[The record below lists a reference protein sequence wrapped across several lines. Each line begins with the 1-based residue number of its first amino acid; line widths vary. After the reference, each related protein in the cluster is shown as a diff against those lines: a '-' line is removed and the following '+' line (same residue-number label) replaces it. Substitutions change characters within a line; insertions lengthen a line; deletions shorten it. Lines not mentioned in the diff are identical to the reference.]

1 MKLSLKPLFIKNI
14 LLFSAAWI
22 CALMGCVSKTNLSF
36 ERFKEIERQ
45 DTSVRKGVQLI
56 KKEEYYLVTG
66 YKKNKKADAQID
78 SFYCAVKDP
87 NPEKYYTY
95 WVHFLKKSKKTSKE
109 YFHGYERGFYTNL
122 GYRDRIV
129 SYRTDNRR
137 HSNTIQIDYYKEI
150 CKGNQYP
157 VKTGVV
163 LL

>member
-66 YKKNKKADAQID
+66 YKKNKKAGSD
-78 SFYCAVKDP
+78 
-87 NPEKYYTY
+87 
-95 WVHFLKKSKKTSKE
+95 
-109 YFHGYERGFYTNL
+109 
-122 GYRDRIV
+122 
-129 SYRTDNRR
+129 
-137 HSNTIQIDYYKEI
+137 
-150 CKGNQYP
+150 
-157 VKTGVV
+157 
-163 LL
+163 